1 MFRRLARSIREY
13 RTSALLTPLY
23 MIGEVAMEVL
33 IPTLMA
39 LIIDRGVYMND
50 TAYIVKMSVLIVL
63 AAMLSMMFGIL
74 GASSGSKASCGFAKN
89 LRHDLFHHIQDF
101 SFSNIDSFS
110 TSSLI
115 TRLTTDV
122 QNVQQAFQM
131 IIRICFRAP
140 IMFIFAIIMVI
151 RNGGTLVAIF
161 AVAIPVLAIACV
173 WFIKRDRKSV
183 V

>member
-74 GASSGSKASCGFAKN
+74 GASSGSKA
-89 LRHDLFHHIQDF
+89 
-101 SFSNIDSFS
+101 
-110 TSSLI
+110 
-115 TRLTTDV
+115 
-122 QNVQQAFQM
+122 
-131 IIRICFRAP
+131 
-140 IMFIFAIIMVI
+140 
-151 RNGGTLVAIF
+151 
-161 AVAIPVLAIACV
+161 
-173 WFIKRDRKSV
+173 
-183 V
+183 